1 MNQKHKGG
9 FWKGAFLFGL
19 GIGAGFLAAKF
30 LKPYEAECRC
40 EDEDCCCSCEPEEEY
55 RHIQVEPLSD
65 EEA

>member
-1 MNQKHKGG
+1 MNKQHKGG

-19 GIGAGFLAAKF
+19 GMGAGFLAAKF
-30 LKPYEAECRC
+30 LKPCEAECDC
-40 EDEDCCCSCEPEEEY
+40 WDADCCGCEPEEEY